1 MNQFA
6 KFYPNNEQFITA
18 TYCCFCFVLFFQKI
32 YYHMKNNLSSYVVRL
47 LKSALVLLLET
58 LEVKNNAINL
68 PAKYFVYLLRQV
80 QLGEPEQ
87 YST

>member
-1 MNQFA
+1 
-6 KFYPNNEQFITA
+6 
-18 TYCCFCFVLFFQKI
+18 
-32 YYHMKNNLSSYVVRL
+32 MKNNLSSYVVRL